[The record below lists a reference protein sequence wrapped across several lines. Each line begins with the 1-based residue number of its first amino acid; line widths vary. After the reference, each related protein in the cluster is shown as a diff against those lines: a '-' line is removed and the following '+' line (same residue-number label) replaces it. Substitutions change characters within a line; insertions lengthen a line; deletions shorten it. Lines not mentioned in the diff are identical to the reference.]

1 VSVCYFGT
9 YEQNYPRNKV
19 VVEALRKAGVRVV
32 ECHLPLWER
41 TRHKTGKFLTL
52 QSLFF
57 LTVKFLLG
65 YIKLIRLYTKRARDL
80 QIVMVGYIG
89 QFDLLIAKLLI
100 KLGKRRS
107 LIFNPLVSLY
117 DTLIEDRGLFP
128 PGSLVA
134 DFLFALDRWAFRL
147 ADRIVLD
154 TNAHIDYISKKFG
167 INRGKFVRLFVGAD
181 EEVFPPGFFR
191 EEATPFVVLF
201 VGKFIPLHGIPH
213 IITAAKLLEEERDIH
228 FEIVGSG
235 QLYDQIMELCCRL
248 KVRNISFTEWIP
260 YEQLAEKMA
269 QANVCLGIFGEG
281 GKARRVI
288 PNKVFQGLAT
298 GMPVITGDSPA
309 SRELLTHGQSAILV
323 PMADA
328 EAIARAIR
336 SLKEDRELRE
346 KISLGGHE
354 VFQRRCSIKALGT
367 QLKVLC
373 QRTVRRP

>member
-1 VSVCYFGT
+1 MNVCYFGT
-9 YEQNYPRNKV
+9 YERDYPRNKV
-19 VVEALRKAGVRVV
+19 VIEALRRVEVSVV

-41 TRHKTGKFLTL
+41 TRHKTGKFFTP
-52 QSLFF
+52 QSLFL
-57 LTVKFLLG
+57 LTAKFLWG
-65 YIKLIRLYTKRARDL
+65 YIKLIRSYLKRARDL

-100 KLGKRRS
+100 KLGRRRS

-117 DTLIEDRGLFP
+117 DTLVDDRGLFA

-154 TNAHIDYISKKFG
+154 TDAHIDYISKKFG
-167 INRGKFVRLFVGAD
+167 IDRAKFVRLFVGAD
-181 EEVFPPGFFR
+181 EEVFPPGSVR

-235 QLYDQIMELCCRL
+235 QLYDQIMELCRRL
-248 KVRNISFTEWIP
+248 EVKNISFTEWIP
-260 YEQLAEKMA
+260 YEKLAEKMA
-269 QANVCLGIFGEG
+269 QAHVCLGIFGEG

-309 SRELLTHGQSAILV
+309 SRELLRHSQSAILV
-323 PMADA
+323 PMADP
-328 EAIARAIR
+328 EALAQAIR
-336 SLKEDRELRE
+336 TLKEDPDLRE
-346 KISLGGHE
+346 RIALGGRA
-354 VFQRRCSIKALGT
+354 VFQRRCSREALGKE
-367 QLKVLC
+367 LKALC